1 MGGSNGKIN
10 TTTPIVRLKLKLK
23 LQASRRGVFLG
34 NRKWRRIGRVG
45 NVGDQRRNTGRWAVR
60 KIVMVITEGK
70 AGGRCEKDK
79 TIMKTNEAMT

>member
-10 TTTPIVRLKLKLK
+10 TTTPIVRLKLK

-60 KIVMVITEGK
+60 KIVMVIAEAK
-70 AGGRCEKDK
+70 AD
-79 TIMKTNEAMT
+79 

>member
-1 MGGSNGKIN
+1 MGGGKGKID

-34 NRKWRRIGRVG
+34 IRKWRRIGWVG

-60 KIVMVITEGK
+60 KIVIVIAEGK
-70 AGGRCEKDK
+70 AGEKDK
-79 TIMKTNEAMT
+79 TIMKTNEAMA